1 MRLLAVD
8 TATEACSA
16 ALWLDGALVERF
28 EVAGRRHTEKLLP
41 LLRALLAEAGIRPAQ
56 LDGLVAGIGP
66 GSFAG
71 VRIGVGLIKG
81 MALGLDR
88 PVVGVTSLAMLAQA
102 AIRGGARRVLPCI
115 DARMGEI
122 YLGAYERDADGLARS
137 LQIDQV
143 VPPDQARLGG
153 LAGDWT
159 AVGTGWG
166 AYEAILRQRLPHAP
180 LSVDGAALPH
190 AGDALLLALPQFQAG
205 LALSADDLAPA
216 YLRDRVALTLVEQ
229 QAARSARAAA
239 SGPQN

>member
-16 ALWLDGALVERF
+16 ALWLDGAIIERF
-28 EVAGRRHTEKLLP
+28 EVAGRTHTEKLLP
-41 LLRALLAEAGIRPAQ
+41 LVQALLAEAGIKPAQ
-56 LDGLVAGIGP
+56 LDGLIAGIGP

-81 MALGLDR
+81 LALGLDR
-88 PVVGVTSLAMLAQA
+88 PVAGVTSLAMLAQA

-122 YLGAYERDADGLARS
+122 YLGAYQRGDDGLAQS
-137 LQIDQV
+137 LQLDQV
-143 VPPDQARLGG
+143 VPPEQADLGT

-166 AYEAILRQRLPHAP
+166 TYDAILRQRLPKAP
-180 LSVDGAALPH
+180 LSVDGMALPH
-190 AGDALLLALPQFQAG
+190 AVDALHLALPLFRSGRAIN
-205 LALSADDLAPA
+205 ADELAPA

-229 QAARSARAAA
+229 QAARAAKA
-239 SGPQN
+239 AGN